1 MKGTELSAEGAKI
14 MIRGGWTRLWC
25 ANWRKPLP
33 NALRGLS
40 DNGYIRDEVLLFI
53 EDKGDGDK
61 LSEQQ
66 EWFKAKLDEHAPDN
80 VHYLIASKLEDYKR
94 FVNIRRVV

>member
-1 MKGTELSAEGAKI
+1 
-14 MIRGGWTRLWC
+14 
-25 ANWRKPLP
+25 
-33 NALRGLS
+33 LRGLS

-80 VHYLIASKLEDYKR
+80 VHYLIAESVEDYER
-94 FVNIRRVV
+94 YVNIRWEPDKR